1 MSEKK
6 ASKVLLKGLSVKWKL
21 TVGFGIVFMILILS
35 LGTSAMSI
43 SSIGQQV
50 EMYSKYTYPL
60 TSYNLS
66 AQLDMVSVQRYLVM
80 AIFDKE
86 AGKDYQASLDLS
98 DKSVEGF
105 KENMEA
111 FSTHQRSTAND
122 ENIAQ
127 VMQHVT
133 EAEAARKQIVDL
145 IKDPSKKDT
154 QAAYDLFQNEF
165 VPAFNQIAQIMDDMN
180 AVGTQ
185 KEAIQKQTASN
196 IVSQAWVILVV
207 VLLCAILATAGVIFV
222 LVRAILTP
230 VREIEE
236 VYKEMAKGNLHSKI
250 QYESNDELGRMAAS
264 IRDTN
269 ERLTTYIEDI
279 IAKLTLL
286 SQGDMCISVDLDYI
300 GDFAVIKQ
308 SLIET
313 TNALN
318 STMLVIQTSADQV
331 NSGAGQVADASQAL
345 ASGATEQAAT
355 VEELTSAIQSV
366 TEKAEKNTISV
377 RKATEYVAQA
387 GGGVYESNDRMKNL
401 NAAMKEISQSS
412 EEISKV
418 TKLVEDIAFQTNIL
432 ALNAAVE
439 AARAGEAGKGFA
451 VVADEV
457 RNLAAKS
464 AEAAKQ
470 TADLI
475 LQSNLKVSEGEKI
488 ASETLV
494 LLTDVAEKAA
504 MADKAIKE
512 IESDSLDQ
520 TNAIVQINQGLSQVS
535 AVVQNN
541 AATAEE
547 SSASSEELTAQAQIL
562 REEITKFK
570 LSANKSVPM
579 RESAPVKNIAFSPEE
594 PFGKY

>member
-1 MSEKK
+1 MNEKK

-21 TVGFGIVFMILILS
+21 TVGFGVVFIILLLS
-35 LGTSAMSI
+35 LATSARSI
-43 SSIGQQV
+43 SKIGQQV

-60 TSYNLS
+60 TTYNLT
-66 AQLDMVSVQRYLVM
+66 AQVNMVSVQRYLLM
-80 AIFDKE
+80 AIIDKE

-98 DKSVEGF
+98 DESVEGF
-105 KENMEA
+105 KKNMEY
-111 FSTHQRSTAND
+111 FSTHQRSSAND

-133 EAEAARKQIVDL
+133 EAEAARKQIVDM
-145 IKDPSKKDT
+145 IKDPSKNDIK
-154 QAAYDLFQNEF
+154 AIYDLFQNDF

-180 AVGTQ
+180 AVGNQ
-185 KEAIQKQTASN
+185 KAEVQKQTATN
-196 IVSQAWVILVV
+196 IISQAWVILVI
-207 VLLCAILATAGVIFV
+207 VLLGAILATAGVIFV

-230 VREIEE
+230 VREIEK
-236 VYKEMAKGNLHSKI
+236 VYTEMAKGNLHTRI
-250 QYESNDELGRMAAS
+250 QYESNDELGRMAAN

-269 ERLTTYIEDI
+269 ERLTSYIEDI
-279 IAKLTLL
+279 IAKLTQL
-286 SQGDMCISVDLDYI
+286 SQGDMCISMDLDYV

-308 SLIET
+308 SLIQT
-313 TNALN
+313 TAALN
-318 STMLVIQTSADQV
+318 STMLVIQASADQV

-366 TEKAEKNTISV
+366 TEKAEKNTVSV

-387 GGGVYESNDRMKNL
+387 GAGVYESNNRMKNL
-401 NAAMKEISQSS
+401 NASMKEISQSS

-475 LQSNLKVSEGEKI
+475 QKSNIKVSEGEKI
-488 ASETLV
+488 ASETLE
-494 LLTDVAEKAA
+494 LLADVAEKAA
-504 MADKAIKE
+504 MVDKAIKE

-520 TNAIVQINQGLSQVS
+520 TNSIVQINQGLSQVS

-562 REEITKFK
+562 REEIAKFK
-570 LSANKSVPM
+570 LSGNSSVPAGDA
-579 RESAPVKNIAFSPEE
+579 APVKNIAGYQENPL
-594 PFGKY
+594 GKY